1 MAAAKKKT
9 AAPPPD
15 DFDAHQFQV
24 MHEAANQLP
33 RTARGGA
40 RDLLD
45 KEEKPDAASYDDAA
59 LESSFKDAKLP
70 YYAVPVPMKDRV
82 NTSRRPGLMEVQ
94 ERNRF
99 VNGEAPAVDTIYK
112 EPQTSK
118 PRPAALDK
126 AHLRRGSDVHFKE
139 ETPVTPASV
148 QEEPEE
154 DPRIRFIDA
163 LNGSGPQ
170 KGELP
175 AMQAKE
181 DPRFKTVNGFRF
193 YS

>member
-40 RDLLD
+40 RDLTSAD
-45 KEEKPDAASYDDAA
+45 EKTAAPGTDVSEWISTGQEKPRADVM
-59 LESSFKDAKLP
+59 FKDRNFQPAPRMPTL
-70 YYAVPVPMKDRV
+70 A
-82 NTSRRPGLMEVQ
+82 EAQ
-94 ERNRF
+94 ERRRF
-99 VNGEAPAVDTIYK
+99 VEGEAPAVDTIYR
-112 EPQTSK
+112 EPQGVK
-118 PRPAALDK
+118 PLPAAVQG
-126 AHLRRGSDVHFKE
+126 ARVRHGSDVHFKE
-139 ETPVTPASV
+139 EETVTPASV
-148 QEEPEE
+148 QEEPEVEE

>member
-9 AAPPPD
+9 APPPD

-40 RDLLD
+40 RDLLSKD
-45 KEEKPDAASYDDAA
+45 EPQGSSSVEYAA
-59 LESSFKDAKLP
+59 LP
-70 YYAVPVPMKDRV
+70 DRV
-82 NTSRRPGLMEVQ
+82 IPSQPSVPSRPYPTLVESQ
-94 ERNRF
+94 ERRRF
-99 VNGEAPAVDTIYK
+99 VEGEAPAVDTIYR
-112 EPQTSK
+112 EPQGAK
-118 PRPAALDK
+118 PRPAAVQG
-126 AHLRRGSDVHFKE
+126 AHVRHGSDVHFRE
-139 ETPVTPASV
+139 ETPVTPAAV

-163 LNGSGPQ
+163 LNGSGPR

-175 AMQAKE
+175 AMQVKE

-193 YS
+193 YNS

>member
-40 RDLLD
+40 RDLLSKD
-45 KEEKPDAASYDDAA
+45 EPQGSAPIEYAA
-59 LESSFKDAKLP
+59 LPDKVIPSQPSMPSRPYPTLAES
-70 YYAVPVPMKDRV
+70 
-82 NTSRRPGLMEVQ
+82 Q
-94 ERNRF
+94 ERRRF
-99 VNGEAPAVDTIYK
+99 VEGEAPAVDTIYR
-112 EPQTSK
+112 EPQGAKS
-118 PRPAALDK
+118 RPASLDK
-126 AHLRRGSDVHFKE
+126 AHVRHGSDVHFRE
-139 ETPVTPASV
+139 ETPVVPAAV

-175 AMQAKE
+175 AMQAKQ
-181 DPRFKTVNGFRF
+181 DPRFKTVKGFNF

>member
-9 AAPPPD
+9 APPPD

-40 RDLLD
+40 RDLTSAD
-45 KEEKPDAASYDDAA
+45 EKTVAPGTDVGAWISTGQETPRSDVT
-59 LESSFKDAKLP
+59 FKDRGFKPAPRMPTL
-70 YYAVPVPMKDRV
+70 AE
-82 NTSRRPGLMEVQ
+82 SQ
-94 ERNRF
+94 ERRRF
-99 VNGEAPAVDTIYK
+99 VEGEAPAVDTIYR
-112 EPQTSK
+112 ETQGAK
-118 PRPAALDK
+118 PRPAAVQG
-126 AHLRRGSDVHFKE
+126 AHVRHGSDVHFKE
-139 ETPVTPASV
+139 EAPVTPTSV
-148 QEEPEE
+148 QEEPEVEE

-163 LNGSGPQ
+163 LNGSGLK